1 MIRQEDVY
9 KIGRLGKPHGVKGE
23 MNFMFTDDVFDR
35 TDSDYLIIEV
45 DGILVPFF
53 IEEYRF
59 RSEETALLKL
69 CDIDTQEQARQFT
82 NCNVFFERSHTPG
95 DEEELTWSQI
105 VGFHIVDENTQ
116 KNIGTITA
124 VDDSTENVL
133 FELLTADGRE
143 VLLPASDDLIAE
155 VDNAAQTI
163 TMTIPE
169 GLLEL

>member
-1 MIRQEDVY
+1 MIKPEEVY
-9 KIGRLGKPHGVKGE
+9 QIGRIGKPHGVKGE

-143 VLLPASDDLIAE
+143 VLLPASNDLIAE

>member
-1 MIRQEDVY
+1 MIKPEEVY
-9 KIGRLGKPHGVKGE
+9 QIGRIGKPHGVKGE

-116 KNIGTITA
+116 KTIGTITA

-143 VLLPASDDLIAE
+143 VLLSASNDLIAE

>member
-1 MIRQEDVY
+1 MIKPEEVY
-9 KIGRLGKPHGVKGE
+9 QIGRIGKPHGVKGE

-35 TDSDYLIIEV
+35 ADSDYLIIEV

>member
-1 MIRQEDVY
+1 MIKPEEVY
-9 KIGRLGKPHGVKGE
+9 QIGRIGKPHGVKGE

-143 VLLPASDDLIAE
+143 VLLPASNDLIVE
-155 VDNAAQTI
+155 VNNAAQTI